1 MCLAGPTF
9 ERQDLLLQ
17 VAPVQPKAGGI
28 TGTMAQLLWSHH
40 SPGTCPHPGALGH
53 SNFLGTARSHAEV
66 GKAFLD

>member
-1 MCLAGPTF
+1 MCLVGPTF
-9 ERQDLLLQ
+9 QWQDLLLQ

-28 TGTMAQLLWSHH
+28 TGTMAQLLRSHH

-53 SNFLGTARSHAEV
+53 SNFPGTARSHGEV